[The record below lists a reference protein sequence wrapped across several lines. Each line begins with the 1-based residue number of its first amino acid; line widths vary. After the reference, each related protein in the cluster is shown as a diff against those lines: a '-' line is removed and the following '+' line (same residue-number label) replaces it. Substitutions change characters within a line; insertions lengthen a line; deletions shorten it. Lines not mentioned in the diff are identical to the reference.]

1 LYIFAKKKD
10 KAMSEI
16 KEKTKKVITFP
27 TYIKKDLKIIAAKQ
41 DKSMVQL
48 ISDIL
53 VDFVAEYKARLDV

>member
-1 LYIFAKKKD
+1 
-10 KAMSEI
+10 MSEI

-27 TYIKKDLKIIAAKQ
+27 TDIKKDLKIIAAKQ

-53 VDFVAEYKARLDV
+53 VDFVAEHKAKFDI

>member
-1 LYIFAKKKD
+1 
-10 KAMSEI
+10 MNEI

-27 TYIKKDLKIIAAKQ
+27 TCIKKDLKIIAAKQ

-53 VDFVAEYKARLDV
+53 VDFVAKNEVVN

>member
-1 LYIFAKKKD
+1 MLKKY
-10 KAMSEI
+10 KAMNEI

-53 VDFVAEYKARLDV
+53 VDFVAKNEVVD

>member
-1 LYIFAKKKD
+1 MNEF
-10 KAMSEI
+10 

-27 TYIKKDLKIIAAKQ
+27 TDIKKDLKIIAAKQ

-53 VDFVAEYKARLDV
+53 VDFVAEYKARLAI